1 MVDFLFISSIGVI
14 LLLIEL
20 IVIYLVTFVFVGNLQ
35 RALQLIVFTLKT
47 KYSRTRKSHINQII
61 TYLVNEPQ
69 RKSNDNYQYYFT
81 KSEIAEI
88 LHYNKFYGF
97 FNLLF
102 LLIKINNSCYDIKLN
117 NLSDYIILINNVRP
131 YIYHMWQY
139 DVEPFL
145 NVKYK

>member
-1 MVDFLFISSIGVI
+1 MVDFLFISSIGAI
-14 LLLIEL
+14 LLLIE
-20 IVIYLVTFVFVGNLQ
+20 IVVIYLVTFVFVGNLQ
-35 RALQLIVFTLKT
+35 RALQLIIFAFKT

-69 RKSNDNYQYYFT
+69 RKGGDNSQYYFT
-81 KSEIAEI
+81 KEEVAEI
-88 LHYNKFYGF
+88 LHYNKFYSF

-117 NLSDYIILINNVRP
+117 NLSDYIVLINNIRP
-131 YIYHMWQY
+131 YIYHMWQH

-145 NVKYK
+145 KLKYK